1 MSTGREETQADID
14 LRNLIN
20 LLDTVLTSDDQRIKD
35 MLRQLLTMT
44 ILITG
49 ENPAD
54 MIRVG
59 PLNDLFNHQSNQ
71 SRRISQLE
79 EQIRRLENTI
89 NQTYRGG
96 GGYGPLSPKWGDN
109 PNTYPPTTGPW
120 MGGGS
125 HPATWPTTTTWSGA
139 SATSNI
145 DTIRRLLDKDSE

>member
-89 NQTYRGG
+89 NQNYRGG
-96 GGYGPLSPKWGDN
+96 GC
-109 PNTYPPTTGPW
+109 
-120 MGGGS
+120 
-125 HPATWPTTTTWSGA
+125 
-139 SATSNI
+139 TSCQ
-145 DTIRRLLDKDSE
+145 SF

>member
-1 MSTGREETQADID
+1 MSTGQAPTQADLD
-14 LRNLIN
+14 LQQIINLI
-20 LLDTVLTSDDQRIKD
+20 DTVLTSSDDRIKD
-35 MLRQLLTMT
+35 MLRQLLVTT

-59 PLNDLFNHQSNQ
+59 PLNDLFNQQSNQ

-89 NQTYRGG
+89 NQSYRGG
-96 GGYGPLSPKWGDN
+96 GGIQPPRWGDN
-109 PNTYPPTTGPW
+109 PNTYGPW
-120 MGGGS
+120 IGGGS
-125 HPATWPTTTTWSGA
+125 HPATWPTTSWGSA

>member
-1 MSTGREETQADID
+1 MSTGQAPAQADLD
-14 LRNLIN
+14 LQQIIN
-20 LLDTVLTSDDQRIKD
+20 LLDTVLTSDDQRLKD
-35 MLRQLLTMT
+35 MLRQLLVTT

-59 PLNDLFNHQSNQ
+59 PLNDLFNQQTSQ

-89 NQTYRGG
+89 NQSYRGG
-96 GGYGPLSPKWGDN
+96 GGIQPPRWGDN
-109 PNTYPPTTGPW
+109 PNTYGPW
-120 MGGGS
+120 MGGGN
-125 HPATWPTTTTWSGA
+125 HPATWPTTSWGSA